1 MLRLQLIR
9 ALSTFID
16 IYEFIILAWCILS
29 WIPRR
34 PGGFVDDLA
43 TAINR
48 IVAPYMNIFRR
59 FIPPL
64 GGIDF
69 SPVIAILALGLIQ
82 NLVLRLLL
90 MF

>member
-1 MLRLQLIR
+1 MFAVAR
-9 ALSTFID
+9 AVSTLFE
-16 IYEFIILAWCILS
+16 IYEFLIIAWCILS

-43 TAINR
+43 TVVNDL
-48 IVAPYMNIFRR
+48 VAPYMNLFRR

-69 SPVIAILALGLIQ
+69 SPIVAILVLGVLQ
-82 NLVLRLLL
+82 NVVVQLLFRL
-90 MF
+90 

>member
-1 MLRLQLIR
+1 MFRYQLVY
-9 ALSTFID
+9 ALNTAID

-34 PGGFVDDLA
+34 PGGFLDDLA
-43 TAINR
+43 TAIDR
-48 IVAPYMNIFRR
+48 IVAPYMNLFRR

-82 NLVLRLLL
+82 NLVVRLIV